1 MEVLKDNDLVLVK
14 GGGTESTLIN
24 AFTNVFKILFE
35 AGVGMGSSF
44 RRYNLFTI
52 GKYLGTNIRCF
63 LN

>member
-1 MEVLKDNDLVLVK
+1 MEVLKDNDLVLVR

-44 RRYNLFTI
+44 RRFHDDDLCSV
-52 GKYLGTNIRCF
+52 K
-63 LN
+63 

>member
-1 MEVLKDNDLVLVK
+1 MEVLKDNDLVLVR

-44 RRYNLFTI
+44 RRFHDDDLCPVKNKCY
-52 GKYLGTNIRCF
+52 
-63 LN
+63 